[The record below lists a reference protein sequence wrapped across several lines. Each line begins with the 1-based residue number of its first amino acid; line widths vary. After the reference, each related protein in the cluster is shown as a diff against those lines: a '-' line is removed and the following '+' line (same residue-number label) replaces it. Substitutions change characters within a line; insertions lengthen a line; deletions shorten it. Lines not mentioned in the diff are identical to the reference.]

1 MVLTTINA
9 SELMADIPVIPTE
22 KSQISTRNL
31 ISLSKT

>member
-1 MVLTTINA
+1 MILATRNE